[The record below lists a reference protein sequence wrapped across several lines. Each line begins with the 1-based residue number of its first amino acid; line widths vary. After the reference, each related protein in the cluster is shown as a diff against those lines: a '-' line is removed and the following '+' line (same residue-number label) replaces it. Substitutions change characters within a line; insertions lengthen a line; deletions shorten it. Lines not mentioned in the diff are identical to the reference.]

1 MYAGWYFVIV
11 SATCICHRRRCAAFV
26 KFFDENFRRGLEPD
40 IRSKVRIAVASVLS
54 AWALASCMTVGAAEP
69 SRLLVQPRAGLP
81 LEELDGI
88 LRVHGARRVSVIQQ
102 INVHVVELPPHSDP
116 QAVARTL
123 KQNPHIEAVEVDER
137 LPPAG
142 R

>member
-1 MYAGWYFVIV
+1 MKRAMRS
-11 SATCICHRRRCAAFV
+11 SARVAIAFA
-26 KFFDENFRRGLEPD
+26 L
-40 IRSKVRIAVASVLS
+40 SV
-54 AWALASCMTVGAAEP
+54 WMVASCMTVGASDR

-81 LEELDGI
+81 MEQFDQI
-88 LRVHGARRVSVIQQ
+88 LRAHGARRVSVIQQ
-102 INVHVVELPPHSDP
+102 INVHVVELPPQSEA
-116 QAVARTL
+116 QAVVRAL